1 MTTPSL
7 LGLHHVTLVAS
18 NAQRTAEFYTQV
30 LGLRLI
36 KTTVNFDDPGSY
48 HLYFADE
55 TGSAGTVVTFF
66 EWPRAPRGR
75 PGIGGT
81 HHVALRVADRDALLR
96 WKRRL
101 TDRGLAVKGPYDRH
115 YFTSIYFRD
124 PDGVILEIATDG
136 PGLLFDET
144 VDVSNGA
151 LPQRTPP
158 QRTPPASLVRGG
170 RDEAAIAAMTW
181 PEPVPTIDAA
191 MQLTRGMHHL
201 TAMTV
206 NVERTDDFL
215 RGVLGLALV
224 KKTENFDDPGTRHW
238 TWGAADARPGS
249 LVTYLEK
256 DPARERR
263 AQMGTGQGHHYALAV
278 ADELTQLA
286 FREKLLEARLPV
298 SEVMDRVYFK
308 SIYTRD
314 PDGHI
319 VEIATMGPG
328 FLVDEPVET
337 AGTSLQLPWWLEP
350 HREAISKELV
360 PIDVARTVS
369 PAAVVTP

>member
-1 MTTPSL
+1 MTPPSL

-18 NAQRTAEFYTQV
+18 NAQRTAEFYTHL

-48 HLYFADE
+48 HLYFADK

-66 EWPRAPRGR
+66 EWPHAPRGR
-75 PGIGGT
+75 TGIGGT

-101 TDRGLAVKGPYDRH
+101 VDAGLTVQGPYDRH

-124 PDGVILEIATDG
+124 TDGVILEIATDG
-136 PGLLFDET
+136 PGMLFDEA
-144 VDVSNGA
+144 GA
-151 LPQRTPP
+151 IVQRTPP
-158 QRTPPASLVRGG
+158 RELLRGA
-170 RDEAAIAAMTW
+170 RDEVAIAAMTW
-181 PEPVPTIDAA
+181 PEPVASIDDA

-201 TAMTV
+201 TAMTA
-206 NVERTDDFL
+206 NVERTDEFL
-215 RGVLGLALV
+215 RGVLGLTLV

-238 TWGAADARPGS
+238 SWGSPDARPGS

-286 FREKLLEARLPV
+286 FREKLLDARLPV

-337 AGTSLQLPWWLEP
+337 AGTVLQLPWWLEA
-350 HREAISKELV
+350 HREAISTQLM
-360 PIDVARTVS
+360 PLDASRTMQ
-369 PAAVVTP
+369 AAAASAT